1 MFIIIDTFTQY
12 FTSFYFQDPKKQKY
26 LFISIVLRSSTYS
39 TKIAVKWTIIML
51 QRSVIPIWNPQNQGY
66 KKGYYWGQPRSP
78 KNGLEYATTYFIR
91 QYCRV
96 KT

>member
-12 FTSFYFQDPKKQKY
+12 FTRSYFQDPINKKIY
-26 LFISIVLRSSTYS
+26 LFIFIVLRSSTYS

-66 KKGYYWGQPRSP
+66 KIGY
-78 KNGLEYATTYFIR
+78 I
-91 QYCRV
+91 
-96 KT
+96 

>member
-12 FTSFYFQDPKKQKY
+12 FTSFYFQDPEKQKY

-66 KKGYYWGQPRSP
+66 KIGY
-78 KNGLEYATTYFIR
+78 I
-91 QYCRV
+91 
-96 KT
+96 